1 MFKHILVT
9 LDGSPYS
16 ERALSY
22 VTDLATLAQ
31 ARVTLLM
38 VASEDPSPLHPAAT
52 ADDARAKVYHTYL
65 DGHVE
70 RLRAAGIKDVDADV
84 RSGLPARTIADV
96 ARELQVDLI
105 AMSTQGVGAET
116 DQGLGSVAS
125 KVLML
130 APCPVFM
137 VRIHRPAPPRGPAEE
152 RWQAEGGANVG

>member
-9 LDGSPYS
+9 LDGSPYG

-22 VTDLATLAQ
+22 VVDLAALAQ

-38 VASEDPSPLHPAAT
+38 IATEGPSPLHPSDT
-52 ADDARAKVYHTYL
+52 TEDARAKVYRTYL
-65 DGHVE
+65 DGHAT
-70 RLRAAGIKDVDADV
+70 RLREGGLTDVVAEV
-84 RSGLPARTIADV
+84 RSGPAARTIAEV
-96 ARELQVDLI
+96 ARELQADLI
-105 AMSTQGVGAET
+105 AMSTQGVSAET

-125 KVLML
+125 EVLML

-152 RWQAEGGANVG
+152 RWQSEGGANVG